1 MFTSNIRMKDN
12 FPLILIGKI
21 SIDICM
27 SIDIPIDS
35 VLTPSVSPNC
45 QGFLP

>member
-1 MFTSNIRMKDN
+1 MFTRKIRMKDN

-27 SIDIPIDS
+27 SIDIRIDS

-45 QGFLP
+45 QGFLT

>member
-12 FPLILIGKI
+12 FPLILSGKI

-27 SIDIPIDS
+27 SIDIDF

-45 QGFLP
+45 QGFVT